1 MDIGNLAING
11 ISIAALIMLVVQ
23 ALKSFGITNTKTIQA
38 IAFSLGVVL
47 VGLNY
52 GMQNG
57 LIGEQISIYINWF
70 VYSIMGGLSAMG
82 LFDFVKIGL
91 SKAS

>member
-1 MDIGNLAING
+1 MDLGNLAING
-11 ISIAALIMLVVQ
+11 ISVAALIMLVVQ

-38 IAFSLGVVL
+38 IAFSLGVIL

-57 LIGEQISIYINWF
+57 LIGEQVSVYINWI
-70 VYSIMGGLSAMG
+70 VYALMGGLSAMG

-91 SKAS
+91 QKI